1 MLLLYSLQAILPLLL
16 IAWLILFSPR
26 NILGYCAQLTSVGL
40 AIITLTFVGIYVLP
54 PWWVPYLYLAAYI
67 GVVLLQGI
75 KRRGFRST
83 LPSDV
88 KEWLPLFVNAVL
100 ILVVL
105 TQLIPALRGR
115 QPPEIAVDLSFPLES
130 GDYLIVSGGNAT
142 NINSHLMTLDET
154 VSRFKNWRGQS
165 YALDIVRVNKLGLRG
180 SGIMPPD
187 PADYFIYGQEV
198 IAPCGGEVIRA
209 VNNIED
215 NQVPVMNRDA
225 MSGNYVLIRCEDVEV
240 ILAHMITG
248 SVVVKE
254 GQQVSI
260 GQLLGLAGNSGNSG
274 EPHLHIHVQALGA
287 LADTLDANPLA
298 FTINGKYWLRN
309 QIMHIRL

>member
-16 IAWLILFSPR
+16 IAWLMFFSAR
-26 NILGYCAQLTSVGL
+26 NILGYCAQLASVGL
-40 AIITLTFVGIYVLP
+40 VIITLIFVGIYVLP

-67 GVVLLQGI
+67 GVVLLQGF

-83 LPSDV
+83 LPIDV
-88 KEWLPLFVNAVL
+88 KEWLQLFVNIVL
-100 ILVVL
+100 ILFVL
-105 TQLIPALRGR
+105 TQLIPALCGR
-115 QPPEIAVDLSFPLES
+115 QPPELAVDLSFPLET
-130 GDYLIVSGGNAT
+130 GDYLIVSGGNST
-142 NINSHLMTLDET
+142 NINSHLMTLDE
-154 VSRFKNWRGQS
+154 SEPRFSNWRGQS
-165 YALDIVRVNKLGLRG
+165 YALDIVRVNKLGLR
-180 SGIMPPD
+180 STEIMPAD
-187 PADYFIYGQEV
+187 PADYLIYGQEV
-198 IAPCGGEVIRA
+198 VAPCGGEIMRA

-240 ILAHMITG
+240 ILAHMVTG
-248 SVVVKE
+248 SVAVEE

-260 GQLLGLAGNSGNSG
+260 GQLIGLAGNSGNSG

-287 LADTLDANPLA
+287 PANTFDANPLA
-298 FTINGKYWLRN
+298 FSINGKYWLRN

>member
-16 IAWLILFSPR
+16 IAWLIYFRPR
-26 NILGYCAQLTSVGL
+26 NILSYCAQLVSVGL
-40 AIITLTFVGIYVLP
+40 AIVTLILVGIYVFP
-54 PWWVPYLYLAAYI
+54 PWWLPYLYLAAYI

-75 KRRGFRST
+75 KRRGFRSA
-83 LPSDV
+83 LPANV
-88 KEWLPLFVNAVL
+88 KEWLLLSVSTVL
-100 ILVVL
+100 IVFVL
-105 TQLIPALRGR
+105 TLLFPALRGR
-115 QPPEIAVDLSFPLES
+115 QAPGLAVDLSFPLES
-130 GDYLIVSGGNAT
+130 GDYLIVSGGNST

-154 VSRFKNWRGQS
+154 VPRFKNWRGQS
-165 YALDIVRVNKLGLRG
+165 YALDIVRVNKLGLRS

-187 PADYFIYGQEV
+187 PADYLIYGQEV
-198 IAPCGGEVIRA
+198 IAPCGGEVMRA

-225 MSGNYVLIRCEDVEV
+225 MSGNHVLIRCEDVEV

-248 SVVVKE
+248 SVVVEE

-287 LADTLDANPLA
+287 PTDTLDSNPLA

-309 QIMHIRL
+309 QIMHIR